1 MQRSRTAWVI
11 VTTIAVLGAAAV
23 AGCEDGAAPITTA
36 SSLTG
41 TSETAPTETPPST
54 PGVTSAIT
62 PAEVTSLVASEG
74 LYAPGSPT
82 TIFDQASFAD
92 WAGAYVWVE
101 AEDVYLVIFRYQGS
115 SWTIVDSITGLEWV
129 DMQAR
134 MRALGA
140 PENLIAWSYPEGD

>member
-1 MQRSRTAWVI
+1 MQRSRATWIIATA
-11 VTTIAVLGAAAV
+11 IAVLGLAAV
-23 AGCEDGAAPITTA
+23 AGCEDVGAPTTTM
-36 SSLTG
+36 SSLTV
-41 TSETAPTETPPST
+41 TSATTPAETPSST
-54 PGVTSAIT
+54 PGAAADLT
-62 PAEVTSLVASEG
+62 AEEVRSLVAAEG

-82 TIFDQASFAD
+82 TIFDQASFGD

-101 AEDVYLVIFRYQGS
+101 GEDVYLVLFRYQGS

-134 MRALGA
+134 MRSLGA